1 MSVQVPPPGPPPP
14 PGYTIPLPSQPRE
27 EIGAVKLI
35 GGSCAVFFATVM
47 ALPTWLLLLML
58 WF

>member
-14 PGYTIPLPSQPRE
+14 PGYTIPLPPHPRE

-35 GGSCAVFFATVM
+35 GGSCAVFATVM
-47 ALPTWLLLLML
+47 ALLTWLVLLL

>member
-14 PGYTIPLPSQPRE
+14 PGYTIPLPPPPRE

-35 GGSCAVFFATVM
+35 GGSCALFAAAI
-47 ALPTWLLLLML
+47 ALLTWLLLMA
-58 WF
+58 WFY

>member
-14 PGYTIPLPSQPRE
+14 PGYTIPLPPPPRE

-35 GGSCAVFFATVM
+35 GGSCAALAAVM
-47 ALPTWLLLLML
+47 ALLIWLALVT
-58 WF
+58 FFS